1 MAVGATMSADPHGKH
16 PITSAPVAGARERNP
31 YSLRPR
37 EAFTAL
43 KSLLANPEETEHVFT
58 IVRALSGKTLLK
70 GYNRFTATP
79 MGRRI
84 LEEDRDLIAVL
95 QDREHLRTLPEGSL
109 GRHYLEF
116 VERENLT
123 ADGLVAASE
132 REDGPMNPSLARY
145 ATRLRD
151 MHDLWHITCGYGRDV
166 SGEACLLAFTV
177 AQTRNPG
184 LALIVIAGTLKI
196 ARGSG
201 DKRIFRAVWNAFL
214 IGRRAAWLP
223 AADWERLLA
232 RPLEA
237 VRAELGV
244 SEPVV
249 YAAMRAGLAAI

>member
-1 MAVGATMSADPHGKH
+1 MMSEHAAS
-16 PITSAPVAGARERNP
+16 TRNP
-31 YSLRPR
+31 YALRPR
-37 EAFTAL
+37 AAL
-43 KSLLANPEETEHVFT
+43 AALRRLLANPEETEHVFT
-58 IVRALSGKTLLK
+58 IVRALSGKTLLR
-70 GYNRFTATP
+70 GFNRFTGTA

-84 LEEDRDLIAVL
+84 LDERRDLLAVL
-95 QDREHLRTLPEGSL
+95 QDREYLRSLPEGSL
-109 GRHYLEF
+109 GRHYLAF

-123 ADGLVAASE
+123 ADGLVEASAE
-132 REDGPMNPSLARY
+132 SETPMDPALARY
-145 ATRLRD
+145 AFRLRD

-184 LALIVIAGTLKI
+184 LALIVVAGALKI
-196 ARGSG
+196 ARQSG
-201 DKRIFRAVWNAFL
+201 DRRIFRAIFDAWRT
-214 IGRRAAWLP
+214 GRRAAWLP

-249 YAAMRAGLAAI
+249 YAAMRGEPAAA